1 MIGTFLRWF
10 FAPFVLLGVLGL
22 MFGNPWLLVKI
33 VAGLVGF
40 ILVSGGLLALASHG
54 RRG

>member
-10 FAPFVLLGVLGL
+10 FAPFVLLGVLGV
-22 MFGNPWLLVKI
+22 MFGHAGLLAKI
-33 VAGLVGF
+33 VAGVVGC
-40 ILVSGGLLALASHG
+40 IVIGGGLLALASHG